1 MNITAPV
8 TFDDLREALRTP
20 TDIHGYVR
28 THALPLVDAIE
39 AKAGTDQNYAAL
51 AQDWLARGGT
61 VILRDEVCEPFRH
74 ADFVLAEQGS
84 IADGKRPYAYNDM
97 WMAVDSAR
105 HEIVWRRTHPE
116 EADAQDD

>member
-1 MNITAPV
+1 M
-8 TFDDLREALRTP
+8 
-20 TDIHGYVR
+20 
-28 THALPLVDAIE
+28 DAIE
-39 AKAGTDQNYAAL
+39 AKAREDTVYAAWVEE
-51 AQDWLARGGT
+51 WLAEGGT
-61 VILRDEVCEPFRH
+61 ITLRDEICETFRR

-84 IADGKRPYAYNDM
+84 IAEGKRPYAYNDM